1 MSAVSEGAL
10 YKVALFLTRNPEI
23 GADVFSDRW
32 LSVTASVRPAGLFWH
47 IHNAPALMEVPIE
60 NAPPAPFD
68 AVDEFLFDDAAK
80 AVAWFES
87 TEFQDNW
94 LGPRT
99 ALLGGPILSVSGIAV
114 ELWRQP
120 GEPSANAVK
129 ILTLPV
135 RRQGMTMDEFT
146 EHWIVT
152 HAGLALAGPDTRQGL
167 LQLVST
173 PADRRDFPAFAPAP
187 FDGIGIIQFASV
199 ESLNA
204 EFASDHYREVMAP
217 DEPRFTDPARS
228 QAMMVRE
235 FVIHSPAG
243 M

>member
-1 MSAVSEGAL
+1 MSAVP
-10 YKVALFLTRNPEI
+10 YKVALFLTRNLEI
-23 GADVFSDRW
+23 GADAFSDRW
-32 LSVTASVRPAGLFWH
+32 LSATAPASPAGLSRH
-47 IHNAPALMEVPIE
+47 VHNAPALMEVPIE

-87 TEFQDNW
+87 TEFRDGW

-99 ALLGGPILSVSGIAV
+99 KLLGGPILTVSGIAV
-114 ELWRQP
+114 EVWRQP
-120 GEPSANAVK
+120 GAPSSADAIK

-135 RRQGMTMDEFT
+135 RRQGMTMDEFA

-152 HAGLALAGPDTRQGL
+152 HAGLALAGPGTRERL

-173 PADRRDFPAFAPAP
+173 PADRRDFPTFAPAP
-187 FDGIGIIQFASV
+187 FDGIGIIQFDSL
-199 ESLNA
+199 ESLKA
-204 EFASDHYREVMAP
+204 EFAGDHYREVMAP

-235 FVIHSPAG
+235 CAIHSPG
-243 M
+243 RT